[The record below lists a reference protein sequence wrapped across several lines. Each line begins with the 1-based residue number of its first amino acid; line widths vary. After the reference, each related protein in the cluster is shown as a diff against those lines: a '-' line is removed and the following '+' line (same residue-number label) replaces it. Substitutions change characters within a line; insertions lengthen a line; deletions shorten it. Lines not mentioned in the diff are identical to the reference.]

1 MKKSLFLF
9 ALANFVTF
17 CFSKVITGDD
27 NAKDVQINFY
37 GAWGNKC
44 SFNGCTVGFDT
55 LGKFN
60 YGEFKNCYIDNG
72 RSSKNDGK
80 RVNNSYTIDINAY
93 LRCIVNYQVYLVQYA
108 HISGTSKVRLSN
120 LKFDRVLLK
129 QGTNTVTSTNDKKLN
144 ITLGNCTNTVYS
156 HFDNEEVKKICD
168 VDNIAFTKNDRCG
181 YINGKNLL
189 CNNKCCS
196 KKGYCGTTNDFCGTG
211 CQLEYGHCAPLN
223 SKISTNGKCGHTNG
237 LKCPNDRPCLSNGTC
252 GEYHSDI
259 HEIGCQYSYGVCNS
273 VLSKINDYKGQTSSD
288 GRCGFVNG
296 YSCPK
301 NQCCSQYGYCGTT
314 TKYCGAGC
322 DKHFGKCN

>member
-156 HFDNEEVKKICD
+156 HFDNEE
-168 VDNIAFTKNDRCG
+168 
-181 YINGKNLL
+181 
-189 CNNKCCS
+189 
-196 KKGYCGTTNDFCGTG
+196 
-211 CQLEYGHCAPLN
+211 
-223 SKISTNGKCGHTNG
+223 ISTNGKCGHTNG